1 MCDEHRLPETEA
13 PPWDN
18 SCLNSS
24 EVQQITAL
32 KATDDELG
40 EQLALQR
47 PEQLAA
53 AWNQWRFNH
62 TICKT
67 EMVYVNLWVS
77 A

>member
-53 AWNQWRFNH
+53 A
-62 TICKT
+62 
-67 EMVYVNLWVS
+67 
-77 A
+77 